1 MFVVSE
7 TGNSKEKRPHMV
19 KDFLFHDNIVE
30 IQVCTQKRDGSSKP
44 HEKVY
49 CDQST
54 ATIAKPFSIIVHT

>member
-7 TGNSKEKRPHMV
+7 TGDTKEKRPHMV
-19 KDFLFHDNIVE
+19 KDFMFHYSIVE
-30 IQVCTQKRDGSSKP
+30 IQMCTQKRDGSSKP

-49 CDQST
+49 CDQGT

>member
-1 MFVVSE
+1 
-7 TGNSKEKRPHMV
+7 MV
-19 KDFLFHDNIVE
+19 KDFMFHYNIVE

-49 CDQST
+49 CDQAT

>member
-7 TGNSKEKRPHMV
+7 SGNSKKERPHMV
-19 KDFLFHDNIVE
+19 KDFMFHYNIVE

-44 HEKVY
+44 HKKVY
-49 CDQST
+49 CDQAT